1 MISDDPN
8 AENLQDTLTQITD
21 IADCQLA
28 EVAIER
34 ESLEKVPSDN
44 NKEKFVTEHLLIGTA
59 KIAAGIDF

>member
-8 AENLQDTLTQITD
+8 AENFQDTLAQITD

-44 NKEKFVTEHLLIGTA
+44 KEKFVTEHLLIGTA